1 MSAAEA
7 IIDELNAILVSQF
20 EVDPARITPEARLR
34 DDLDLDSLDAADLLI
49 AIEKRFGIR
58 LDDQAVRK
66 LATVGEVHHY
76 VRELV
81 SASGKDAAAAG

>member
-1 MSAAEA
+1 MQAAEV

-20 EVDPARITPEARLR
+20 EVDPALITPEARMR

-49 AIEKRFGIR
+49 AIEKRFQIR
-58 LDDQAVRK
+58 VDDQRARA
-66 LATVGEVHHY
+66 LTTVGQMHDY

-81 SASGKDAAAAG
+81 VAAGKDSVAAG